1 MDFKESELSRILGDL
16 EDMELTT
23 VSGRITE
30 IVGMLI
36 KAAVPSVKIGEVCL
50 IKRDGMPPLRAE
62 VVGFTKDEVLLS
74 PLGEMTGIGPSS
86 EVIPTYRPLE
96 IRVGP
101 GLLGR
106 ILNALG
112 EPLDE
117 DTKGPLILDEVY
129 PVMQAPPD
137 PVKRRPVN
145 KPLSVGVRAIDGVL
159 TTGIGQRVGI
169 FAAAGGGKSTLLG
182 MIARNAVADVNVISL
197 IGERGREL
205 REFIENDLGPEGLK
219 RSVII
224 VSTSDQ
230 ASQLRINAAYTGTAI
245 AEYFRDQG
253 KSVILM
259 MDSITRFARAL
270 REVGLAAGEPPARAG
285 YTPSVF
291 STLPKLLERS
301 GNSDK
306 GSITAF
312 YTILV
317 AGDDMNEPVADET
330 RSILDGHIILSSELA
345 REYHW
350 PAIEILSSASRVIT
364 ALITKEHLQLIGKL
378 KEVLANYKKNEL
390 LIKIGEYKKGSD
402 RAADFAIDHIDK
414 VKKFLKQ
421 AVDEKCSFQESLQ
434 LLKAL
439 FR

>member
-1 MDFKESELSRILGDL
+1 MSMDDRFDKIIGGLDEL
-16 EDMELTT
+16 ELTT
-23 VSGRITE
+23 VNGRITE
-30 IVGMLI
+30 TVGMLI
-36 KAAVPSVKIGEVCL
+36 KAIVPGVKIGEVCL
-50 IKRDGMPPLRAE
+50 VKRDGEPLRTE
-62 VVGFTKDEVLLS
+62 VVGFTREEVFLS

-86 EVIPTYRPLE
+86 EVIPTRLPLH
-96 IRVGP
+96 IKVGP
-101 GLLGR
+101 QLLGR
-106 ILNALG
+106 ILNGLG

-117 DTKGPLILDEVY
+117 HTHGPLECSEIY
-129 PVMQAPPD
+129 PVIQAPPD
-137 PVKRRPVN
+137 PVKRMRISQ
-145 KPLSVGVRAIDGVL
+145 PLSVGVRAIDGVL
-159 TTGIGQRVGI
+159 STGQGQRVGI

-205 REFIENDLGPEGLK
+205 RDFIEKDLGPEGLK
-219 RSVII
+219 RSVLV

-230 ASQLRINAAYTGTAI
+230 ASQLRLNAAYVGTAI

-259 MDSITRFARAL
+259 MDSVTRFARAL

-291 STLPKLLERS
+291 STLPKLLERA

-317 AGDDMNEPVADET
+317 AGDDMNEPVADEV

-345 REYHW
+345 RQFHY
-350 PAIEILSSASRVIT
+350 PAIEVLSSASRVMPAIVP
-364 ALITKEHLQLIGKL
+364 KEHLQFVGKL
-378 KEVLANYKKNEL
+378 REVLANYRKNEL
-390 LIKIGEYKKGSD
+390 LIKIGEYKRGSD
-402 RAADFAIDHIDK
+402 KAGDFAIDNIEK
-414 VKKFLKQ
+414 VNKFLKQ
-421 AVDEKCSFQESLQ
+421 SVDEKCSFQETVQ
-434 LLKAL
+434 LLRAMFK
-439 FR
+439 